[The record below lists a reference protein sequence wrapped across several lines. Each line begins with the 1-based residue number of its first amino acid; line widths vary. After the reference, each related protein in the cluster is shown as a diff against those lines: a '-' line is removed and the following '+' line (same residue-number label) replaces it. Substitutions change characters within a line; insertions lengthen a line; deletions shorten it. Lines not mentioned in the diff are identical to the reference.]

1 MGPEPPGRLPRWGI
15 RAGGLHPARPS
26 CQTRIR
32 NPTESPQA
40 EKGALSAAQPPRE
53 PGGTVAL
60 RNNQLVSQRSGH
72 PAAWWSKRRLSLGR
86 IRGLSGRLVQ
96 NASESARNRLDLA
109 KTAKLRRI
117 FDHPRADPSERGVTQ
132 THFGPQPTP
141 GSADTNRSSS
151 SRRNAAQHHRRAPV
165 RAEHRPERARPHDL
179 RSRPVAWCSGCAV
192 PSGGV
197 MR

>member
-60 RNNQLVSQRSGH
+60 RNNELVSQRPGRPS
-72 PAAWWSKRRLSLGR
+72 AWWSKRRLSLGR

-96 NASESARNRLDLA
+96 NTSESARNRLDLA

-117 FDHPRADPSERGVTQ
+117 LDHPRADPSERGVTQ
-132 THFGPQPTP
+132 TRFGPQPHPGERGREPQQLKQAQRHTTP
-141 GSADTNRSSS
+141 PASPLVGSSHGRV
-151 SRRNAAQHHRRAPV
+151 RRNAAQHHRRGPV
-165 RAEHRPERARPHDL
+165 RAEHRPERP
-179 RSRPVAWCSGCAV
+179 PT
-192 PSGGV
+192 
-197 MR
+197 